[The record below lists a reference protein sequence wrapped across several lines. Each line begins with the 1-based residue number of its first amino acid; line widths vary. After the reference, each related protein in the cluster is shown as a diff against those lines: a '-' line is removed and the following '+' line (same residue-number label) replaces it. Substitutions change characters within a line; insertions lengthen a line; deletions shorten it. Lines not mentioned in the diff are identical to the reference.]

1 MSVNAL
7 KMEFIKK
14 FTFFNLSASS
24 QQGIGIFTT
33 RFRRDRPPS
42 SENTLFNCILIV
54 NKVQKPLNCP
64 DPDCPKKA
72 LDQSQNMAA
81 GSGVVGAG
89 EADLELR
96 KIGGPT

>member
-1 MSVNAL
+1 MAVVNHFQNP
-7 KMEFIKK
+7 MNFP
-14 FTFFNLSASS
+14 
-24 QQGIGIFTT
+24 
-33 RFRRDRPPS
+33 D
-42 SENTLFNCILIV
+42 
-54 NKVQKPLNCP
+54 P

-96 KIGGPT
+96 KIFGGSI

>member
-1 MSVNAL
+1 MAVVNHFQNP
-7 KMEFIKK
+7 MNFP
-14 FTFFNLSASS
+14 
-24 QQGIGIFTT
+24 
-33 RFRRDRPPS
+33 D
-42 SENTLFNCILIV
+42 
-54 NKVQKPLNCP
+54 P

-96 KIGGPT
+96 KIGGLIWKAGRFSHRSNVTKDPKFVFRVQPSKLSVHIGL